1 MQKTLNLSRKTRT
14 SPASRNRLL
23 ATLLTAALGA
33 SIGGTAIAADNFAA
47 KQKQELGS
55 VNAVINGLAAQH
67 ANPNASFLRSSNVAS
82 KDAGQE
88 LDTDITDYH
97 FKDGQ
102 LSVSGRAKG
111 IANSS
116 FILKGNAQ
124 SIKGYLVKHDTK
136 RAYEYS
142 TDAKGVVSV
151 VEVAITK
158 IIPDLDEQWLKAT
171 TVNNLAG
178 AIHPVYSTMSL
189 RQAPHIGP
197 YNNQDVTKLESKP
210 GSAWVFYLNH
220 SAVMSGSTPLNGVTK
235 ENMYRAWQIVADQYS
250 MYNINITTNPAVY
263 NAAKSANILRTGVIN
278 FVNQDGRSNAPLSS
292 FGTTSA
298 GTLYRNP
305 SSGFD
310 YGYGIGMTAAHEVG
324 HQMGMNHDRGGSGGE
339 YFEGIAAYQWGPI
352 MGNYWMG
359 ANWASSRWT
368 WSKGEYNTAS
378 NFEDDLRIMNVNE
391 SVPYVTDDNPS
402 GKPLSIGS
410 SGAISAT
417 SNFGQIEKTGD
428 TDTFTF
434 TVTGTGKLDLKI
446 DPIEYFGMLDVDAKI
461 YNAAGTLVAS
471 SNKAVNRSAEFIAL
485 NLSAGNYRLVI
496 AGGAEGTPKN
506 GFSNYSSLGYYA
518 MQGSLVGATPPV
530 EIVLTSG
537 VPLTGQSAATG
548 TWKYY
553 AIDVPAGKS
562 SIVFSTNGANG
573 DADLFTQLTSKP
585 TTTVYKCKSDGATS
599 VESCTVNAPAAGR
612 YYLGV
617 YSYTAYSALTVKA
630 TVN

>member
-1 MQKTLNLSRKTRT
+1 MKKTIKTIKTSSSITSSLLS
-14 SPASRNRLL
+14 ALL
-23 ATLLTAALGA
+23 ATGLISGGSAL
-33 SIGGTAIAADNFAA
+33 AADNLQVKA
-47 KQKQELGS
+47 KLELGS

-67 ANPNASFLRSSNVAS
+67 ANPNARFLRSTTGAN
-82 KDAGQE
+82 KEGGQE

-97 FKDGQ
+97 FKDGL
-102 LSVSGRAKG
+102 LSVSGRARG
-111 IANSS
+111 VANST
-116 FILKGNAQ
+116 FVLKGNAQ
-124 SIKGYLVKHDTK
+124 SIKGYLVRHDTK
-136 RAYEYS
+136 KAYEYS

-151 VEVAITK
+151 VEVAISK
-158 IIPDLDEQWLKAT
+158 IIPDLDDQWLKAT
-171 TVNNLAG
+171 TINNLAG
-178 AIHPVYSTMSL
+178 AIHPVYSPMAL
-189 RQAPHIGP
+189 RQAKHIGP
-197 YNNQDVTKLESKP
+197 YNNEDVTKLESKP

-359 ANWASSRWT
+359 ANWAASRWT

-402 GKPLSIGS
+402 GKALSIGS
-410 SGAISAT
+410 NGAISAT
-417 SNFGQIEKTGD
+417 SNFGQIERTGD

-461 YNAAGTLVAS
+461 YNAAGTLIAS

-485 NLSAGNYRLVI
+485 NLSAGDYRLVI
-496 AGGAEGTPKN
+496 AGGAEGTPQN

-518 MQGSLVGATPPV
+518 MQGSLTGATPPPDV
-530 EIVLTSG
+530 ILTSG
-537 VPLTGQSAATG
+537 VALTGQGGATG

-553 AIDVPAGKS
+553 AIDVPAGKTN
-562 SIVFSTNGANG
+562 IVFSINGANG

-599 VESCTVNAPAAGR
+599 VESCTVNAPTAGR

-617 YSYTAYSALTVKA
+617 YAYATYSALTVKA